1 MWDRFKKWKK
11 DATEKI
17 ICPLCQHNNS
27 KNTKICS
34 SCSYQ
39 LNQPNYKQTSNIE
52 ESETN
57 NLFDELMN
65 EFDEEKETEIID
77 WSKATFKMDD
87 VTVDVN
93 QYTEE
98 DSVMLSSK
106 PNFAMASTTIELP
119 LTEEENEED
128 YELKPEDAP
137 VFSTKFE
144 IPEEEPQELEEPSNE
159 PIELI
164 QPTSGTPDNV
174 QIIDAQNISENIDEI
189 EILQPAD
196 FDGDGVV
203 DIYEE
208 SFFESEEEIKSEIN
222 ESTLES
228 EKIDTPTTDDSQSET
243 LLPPAPSDIPPLI
256 PSKELKLESIPAKNL
271 PEQEKTTTLP
281 PAPIMPLSHA
291 NDTLSEPKEQIKYW
305 PWVQQEEWEFAEL
318 KEQVLAAMR
327 AAIDKNIAHA
337 TVLIDEVGPHLGNQ
351 TNLLYPIG
359 KLLDTI
365 GRPNAVDKMIK
376 SAINSLPGDPNVMQA
391 KQKLR
396 P

>member
-11 DATEKI
+11 DSTEKT
-17 ICPLCQHNNS
+17 ICPLCQNINS
-27 KNTKICS
+27 VNAETCS

-39 LNQPNYKQTSNIE
+39 LNKPNYKQTSNIE

-65 EFDEEKETEIID
+65 EFEEEKETEVID

-93 QYTEE
+93 QYSEE
-98 DSVMLSSK
+98 DSVILSSK

-119 LTEEENEED
+119 SNKEEIEED

-137 VFSTKFE
+137 AFSTKFE
-144 IPEEEPQELEEPSNE
+144 IPDEKPEELEEPTNE
-159 PIELI
+159 PIALI

-174 QIIDAQNISENIDEI
+174 QVMEAQNISENIDDI

-208 SFFESEEEIKSEIN
+208 SFYEEETTIQVIEPIKEPKKDEPAVI
-222 ESTLES
+222 ET
-228 EKIDTPTTDDSQSET
+228 SQSEE
-243 LLPPAPSDIPPLI
+243 LLPPAPANLPPLL
-256 PSKELKLESIPAKNL
+256 PSKELKSTPVKETIDKEEKIVL
-271 PEQEKTTTLP
+271 PS
-281 PAPIMPLSHA
+281 APIMPLSDA
-291 NDTLSEPKEQIKYW
+291 NDALSISTKQVTYW
-305 PWVQQEEWEFAEL
+305 PWTQQEEWEFPNL

-351 TNLLYPIG
+351 TNLIYPIG

-365 GRPNAVDKMIK
+365 GRPNAVDKMLK
-376 SAINSLPGDPNVMQA
+376 SAINSLPGDPNVIQA

>member
-11 DATEKI
+11 DSTEKN
-17 ICPLCQHNNS
+17 ICPLCQHINS
-27 KNTKICS
+27 ASAETCS

-39 LNQPNYKQTSNIE
+39 LNKPNYKQTSNIE

-65 EFDEEKETEIID
+65 EFEEEKEAEVID

-93 QYTEE
+93 QYSEE
-98 DSVMLSSK
+98 DSVILSSK
-106 PNFAMASTTIELP
+106 PNFAMANTTIELP
-119 LTEEENEED
+119 SNQEEIEED

-137 VFSTKFE
+137 ALSTKFE
-144 IPEEEPQELEEPSNE
+144 IPDEKPDELEEPTNE
-159 PIELI
+159 PIALI
-164 QPTSGTPDNV
+164 QPTAGTPDNV
-174 QIIDAQNISENIDEI
+174 QITKAQNISEDIDDI

-208 SFFESEEEIKSEIN
+208 SFYEEETTQVTEPIKEPKKEDSVI
-222 ESTLES
+222 TA
-228 EKIDTPTTDDSQSET
+228 TSQSEQ
-243 LLPPAPSDIPPLI
+243 LLPSAPVNLPPLL
-256 PSKELKLESIPAKNL
+256 PSIEIESKPVKETINKEEKIVL
-271 PEQEKTTTLP
+271 PS
-281 PAPIMPLSHA
+281 APIMPLSEA
-291 NDTLSEPKEQIKYW
+291 NDTLSTPDKQITYW
-305 PWVQQEEWEFAEL
+305 PWTQQEEWDFSNL
-318 KEQVLAAMR
+318 KERVLAAMR
-327 AAIDKNIAHA
+327 AAIDKNIAQA

-351 TNLLYPIG
+351 TTLIYPIG

-365 GRPNAVDKMIK
+365 GRPNAVDKMLK
-376 SAINSLPGDPNVMQA
+376 TAISSLPGDPNVIQA

>member
-11 DATEKI
+11 DSTEKN
-17 ICPLCQHNNS
+17 ICPLCQHINS
-27 KNTKICS
+27 ANDETCT

-39 LNQPNYKQTSNIE
+39 LNKPNYKQTSNLE
-52 ESETN
+52 ESETD

-65 EFDEEKETEIID
+65 EFEEEKEAEVID

-87 VTVDVN
+87 VTVNVD
-93 QYTEE
+93 QYSEE
-98 DSVMLSSK
+98 DSVILSSK

-119 LTEEENEED
+119 SNQDENEED

-137 VFSTKFE
+137 TLSTKFE
-144 IPEEEPQELEEPSNE
+144 IPDEKLEELEEPTNE
-159 PIELI
+159 PIALI

-174 QIIDAQNISENIDEI
+174 QVMDAQNMSEDIGDI

-196 FDGDGVV
+196 FDGNGVV

-208 SFFESEEEIKSEIN
+208 SFYEEETTQIIEQIKEPKKVDSVIN
-222 ESTLES
+222 ET
-228 EKIDTPTTDDSQSET
+228 SQSEG
-243 LLPPAPSDIPPLI
+243 LLPPAPVNLPPFL
-256 PSKELKLESIPAKNL
+256 PSKELESTPVKENINK
-271 PEQEKTTTLP
+271 EEKITLP
-281 PAPIMPLSHA
+281 SAPIMPLSDA
-291 NDTLSEPKEQIKYW
+291 NDTLSIPDKQISYW
-305 PWVQQEEWEFAEL
+305 PWAQQEEWDFPNL

-327 AAIDKNIAHA
+327 AAIDKNIAYA

-351 TNLLYPIG
+351 TNLIYPIG

-365 GRPNAVDKMIK
+365 GRPNAVDKMLK
-376 SAINSLPGDPNVMQA
+376 SAISSLPGDPNVIQA

>member
-27 KNTKICS
+27 KNTEICS

-137 VFSTKFE
+137 AFSTKFE

-174 QIIDAQNISENIDEI
+174 QIMDAQNISENIDEI

>member
-11 DATEKI
+11 DSTEKN
-17 ICPLCQHNNS
+17 ICPLCQHINS
-27 KNTKICS
+27 ASAETCS

-39 LNQPNYKQTSNIE
+39 LNKPNYKQTPNIE

-65 EFDEEKETEIID
+65 EFEEEKETEVID

-93 QYTEE
+93 QYSEE
-98 DSVMLSSK
+98 DSVILSSK

-119 LTEEENEED
+119 SNKEEIEED

-137 VFSTKFE
+137 AFSTKFE
-144 IPEEEPQELEEPSNE
+144 IPDEKPEELEEPTNE
-159 PIELI
+159 PIALI

-174 QIIDAQNISENIDEI
+174 QVMEAQNISENIDDI

-208 SFFESEEEIKSEIN
+208 SFYEEETTIQVIEPIKEPKKDEPAVI
-222 ESTLES
+222 ET
-228 EKIDTPTTDDSQSET
+228 SQSEE
-243 LLPPAPSDIPPLI
+243 LLPPAPANLPPLL
-256 PSKELKLESIPAKNL
+256 PSKELKSTPVKETIDKEEKIVL
-271 PEQEKTTTLP
+271 PS
-281 PAPIMPLSHA
+281 APIMPLSDA
-291 NDTLSEPKEQIKYW
+291 NDTLSIPNKQVTYW
-305 PWVQQEEWEFAEL
+305 PWTQQEEWDFPNL

-351 TNLLYPIG
+351 TNLIYPIG

-365 GRPNAVDKMIK
+365 GRPNAVDKMLK
-376 SAINSLPGDPNVMQA
+376 SAINSLPGDPNVIQA

>member
-11 DATEKI
+11 DSSEKN
-17 ICPLCQHNNS
+17 ICPLCQYNNNPKS
-27 KNTKICS
+27 ETCA

-39 LNQPNYKQTSNIE
+39 LNKPNFQQTSNLE

-57 NLFDELMN
+57 NLFNELMN
-65 EFDEEKETEIID
+65 EFDEEKETEVID

-87 VTVDVN
+87 VTVNVN

-98 DSVMLSSK
+98 ESVVLGSK
-106 PNFAMASTTIELP
+106 PNFAMASNTIQLP
-119 LTEEENEED
+119 SEEEEIED
-128 YELKPEDAP
+128 YQLKPEDAP
-137 VFSTKFE
+137 AFSTKFE
-144 IPEEEPQELEEPSNE
+144 IPEEEIEELEEPNNDK
-159 PIELI
+159 IELI

-174 QIIDAQNISENIDEI
+174 QITDAQNISEEIDEI

-203 DIYEE
+203 DIYEK
-208 SFFESEEEIKSEIN
+208 SFFKEEESSITELKEPKIKAEAI
-222 ESTLES
+222 
-228 EKIDTPTTDDSQSET
+228 DSQIIKNSENET
-243 LLPPAPSDIPPLI
+243 LLPSAPSHIPPLL
-256 PSKELKLESIPAKNL
+256 PSKEYKIDTISNEKSL
-271 PEQEKTTTLP
+271 EQEKIAILP
-281 PAPIMPLSHA
+281 SAPVMPLSHA
-291 NDTLSEPKEQIKYW
+291 NNTLSVPNEVITFW
-305 PWVQQEEWEFAEL
+305 PWTQQEEWQFSEL

-327 AAIDKNIAHA
+327 AAIDKNIAQA
-337 TVLIDEVGPHLGNQ
+337 TVLIDEVGPHLGEQ

-365 GRPNAVDKMIK
+365 GRPNAVDKMIN
-376 SAINSLPGDPNVMQA
+376 SAVNSSPGDPNVIQA

>member
-11 DATEKI
+11 NSTEKN
-17 ICPLCQHNNS
+17 ICPLCQHINS
-27 KNTKICS
+27 ASSEICS

-39 LNQPNYKQTSNIE
+39 LNKPNYKQTSNIE

-65 EFDEEKETEIID
+65 EFEEENETEVID

-93 QYTEE
+93 QYSEE
-98 DSVMLSSK
+98 DSVILSSK
-106 PNFAMASTTIELP
+106 PNFAMATTTIELP
-119 LTEEENEED
+119 SNQEEIED

-137 VFSTKFE
+137 VLSTKFE
-144 IPEEEPQELEEPSNE
+144 IPDEKPEELEEPTSE
-159 PIELI
+159 PIALI

-174 QIIDAQNISENIDEI
+174 QIMDAQNISEDIDDI

-208 SFFESEEEIKSEIN
+208 SFYEEETTQVIEPIKEPKKEDSEVY
-222 ESTLES
+222 
-228 EKIDTPTTDDSQSET
+228 EKSQSEE
-243 LLPPAPSDIPPLI
+243 LLPPAPANLPPLL
-256 PSKELKLESIPAKNL
+256 PSKELKSTQVKENINK
-271 PEQEKTTTLP
+271 EEKIVLP
-281 PAPIMPLSHA
+281 PAPIMPLSDA
-291 NDTLSEPKEQIKYW
+291 NDTLSIPDKQITYW
-305 PWVQQEEWEFAEL
+305 PWEQQEEWDFSNL

-351 TNLLYPIG
+351 TNLIYPIG

-365 GRPNAVDKMIK
+365 GRSSAVDKMLK
-376 SAINSLPGDPNVMQA
+376 SAISTLPGDPNVIQA

>member
-11 DATEKI
+11 DSTEKN
-17 ICPLCQHNNS
+17 ICPLCQHINS
-27 KNTKICS
+27 ASAETCS

-39 LNQPNYKQTSNIE
+39 LNKPNYKQTSNIE

-65 EFDEEKETEIID
+65 EFEEEKETEVID

-93 QYTEE
+93 QYSEE
-98 DSVMLSSK
+98 DSVILSSK

-119 LTEEENEED
+119 SNKEEIEED

-137 VFSTKFE
+137 ALSTKFE
-144 IPEEEPQELEEPSNE
+144 IPDEKPEELEEPTNE
-159 PIELI
+159 PIALI

-174 QIIDAQNISENIDEI
+174 QVMEAQNISENIDDI

-208 SFFESEEEIKSEIN
+208 SFYEEETTIQVIEPIKETKKE
-222 ESTLES
+222 ESAVIET
-228 EKIDTPTTDDSQSET
+228 SQSEE
-243 LLPPAPSDIPPLI
+243 LLPPAPANLPPLL
-256 PSKELKLESIPAKNL
+256 PSKELKSTPVKETIDKEEKIVL
-271 PEQEKTTTLP
+271 PS
-281 PAPIMPLSHA
+281 APIMPLSDA
-291 NDTLSEPKEQIKYW
+291 NDALSIPNKQVTYW
-305 PWVQQEEWEFAEL
+305 PWTQQEEWEFPNL

-351 TNLLYPIG
+351 TNLIYPIG

-365 GRPNAVDKMIK
+365 GRPNAVDKMLK
-376 SAINSLPGDPNVMQA
+376 SAINSLPGDPNVIQA

>member
-11 DATEKI
+11 DSTEKN
-17 ICPLCQHNNS
+17 ICPLCQHINS
-27 KNTKICS
+27 ANDETCT

-39 LNQPNYKQTSNIE
+39 LNKPNYKQTSNLE
-52 ESETN
+52 ESETD

-65 EFDEEKETEIID
+65 EFEEEKETEVID

-87 VTVDVN
+87 VTVNVD
-93 QYTEE
+93 QYSEE
-98 DSVMLSSK
+98 DSVILSSK

-119 LTEEENEED
+119 SNQDENEED

-137 VFSTKFE
+137 TLSTKFE
-144 IPEEEPQELEEPSNE
+144 IPDEKLEELEEPTNE
-159 PIELI
+159 PIALI

-174 QIIDAQNISENIDEI
+174 QVMDAQNISEDIDDI

-208 SFFESEEEIKSEIN
+208 SFYEEETTQIIEQIKEPKKVDSVIN
-222 ESTLES
+222 ET
-228 EKIDTPTTDDSQSET
+228 SQSEG
-243 LLPPAPSDIPPLI
+243 LLPPAPANLPPLL
-256 PSKELKLESIPAKNL
+256 PSKELESTPVKENINK
-271 PEQEKTTTLP
+271 EEKITLP
-281 PAPIMPLSHA
+281 SAPIMPLSDA
-291 NDTLSEPKEQIKYW
+291 NDTLSIPDKQISYW
-305 PWVQQEEWEFAEL
+305 PWAQQEEWDFPNL

-327 AAIDKNIAHA
+327 AAIDKNIAYA

-351 TNLLYPIG
+351 TNLIYPIG

-365 GRPNAVDKMIK
+365 GRPNAVDKMLK
-376 SAINSLPGDPNVMQA
+376 SAISSLPGDPNVIQA

>member
-11 DATEKI
+11 DSTEKN
-17 ICPLCQHNNS
+17 ICPLCQHINS
-27 KNTKICS
+27 ASAETCS

-39 LNQPNYKQTSNIE
+39 LNKPNYKQTSNIE

-65 EFDEEKETEIID
+65 EFEEEKETEVID

-93 QYTEE
+93 QYSEE
-98 DSVMLSSK
+98 DSVILSSK

-119 LTEEENEED
+119 SNKEEIEED

-137 VFSTKFE
+137 AFSTKFE
-144 IPEEEPQELEEPSNE
+144 IPDEKPEELEEPTNE
-159 PIELI
+159 PIALI

-174 QIIDAQNISENIDEI
+174 QVMEAQNISENIDDI

-208 SFFESEEEIKSEIN
+208 SFYEEETTIEVIEPIKEPKKEEPVVI
-222 ESTLES
+222 ET
-228 EKIDTPTTDDSQSET
+228 SQSEE
-243 LLPPAPSDIPPLI
+243 LLPPAPANLPPLL
-256 PSKELKLESIPAKNL
+256 PSKELKSTPVKETIDKEEKIVL
-271 PEQEKTTTLP
+271 PS
-281 PAPIMPLSHA
+281 APIMPLSDA
-291 NDTLSEPKEQIKYW
+291 NDALSIPNKQVTYW
-305 PWVQQEEWEFAEL
+305 PWTQQEEWEFPNL

-351 TNLLYPIG
+351 TNLIYPIG

-365 GRPNAVDKMIK
+365 GRPNAVDKMLK
-376 SAINSLPGDPNVMQA
+376 SAINSLPGDPNVIQA

>member
-11 DATEKI
+11 DSTEKN
-17 ICPLCQHNNS
+17 ICPLCQHINS
-27 KNTKICS
+27 ASAETCS

-39 LNQPNYKQTSNIE
+39 LNKPNYKQTSNIE

-65 EFDEEKETEIID
+65 EFEEEKETEVID

-93 QYTEE
+93 QYSEE
-98 DSVMLSSK
+98 DSVILSSK

-119 LTEEENEED
+119 SNKEEIEED

-137 VFSTKFE
+137 ALSTKFE
-144 IPEEEPQELEEPSNE
+144 IPDEKPEELEEPTNE
-159 PIELI
+159 PIALI

-174 QIIDAQNISENIDEI
+174 QVMEAQNISENIDDI

-208 SFFESEEEIKSEIN
+208 SFYEEETTIQVIEPIKEPKKE
-222 ESTLES
+222 ESAVIET
-228 EKIDTPTTDDSQSET
+228 SQSEE
-243 LLPPAPSDIPPLI
+243 LLPPAPANLPPLL
-256 PSKELKLESIPAKNL
+256 PSKELKSTPVKETIDKEEKIVL
-271 PEQEKTTTLP
+271 PS
-281 PAPIMPLSHA
+281 APIMPLSDA
-291 NDTLSEPKEQIKYW
+291 NDALSIPNKQVTYW
-305 PWVQQEEWEFAEL
+305 PWTQQEEWEFPNL

-351 TNLLYPIG
+351 TNLIYPIG

-365 GRPNAVDKMIK
+365 GRPNAVDKMLK
-376 SAINSLPGDPNVMQA
+376 SAINSLPGDPNVIQA

>member
-11 DATEKI
+11 DSTEKNT
-17 ICPLCQHNNS
+17 CPLCQHINS
-27 KNTKICS
+27 ASAETCS

-39 LNQPNYKQTSNIE
+39 LNKPNYKQTSNIE

-65 EFDEEKETEIID
+65 EFEEEKETEVID

-87 VTVDVN
+87 VTVNVN
-93 QYTEE
+93 QYSEE
-98 DSVMLSSK
+98 DSVILSSK
-106 PNFAMASTTIELP
+106 PNFAMASTTIEFP
-119 LTEEENEED
+119 SNKEEIEED

-137 VFSTKFE
+137 ALSTKFE
-144 IPEEEPQELEEPSNE
+144 IPDEKPEELEEPTNE
-159 PIELI
+159 PIALI

-174 QIIDAQNISENIDEI
+174 QVMEAQNISENIDDI

-208 SFFESEEEIKSEIN
+208 SFYEEETPINATESIKEPKKEEPAVI
-222 ESTLES
+222 ET
-228 EKIDTPTTDDSQSET
+228 SQSEG
-243 LLPPAPSDIPPLI
+243 LLPPAPASLPPLL
-256 PSKELKLESIPAKNL
+256 PSKELKSTPVRETIDKEEKIVL
-271 PEQEKTTTLP
+271 PS
-281 PAPIMPLSHA
+281 APIMPLSDA
-291 NDTLSEPKEQIKYW
+291 NDTLSIPNKQVTYW
-305 PWVQQEEWEFAEL
+305 PWAQQEEWEFSNL

-327 AAIDKNIAHA
+327 AAIDKNIAYA

-351 TNLLYPIG
+351 TNLIYPIG

-365 GRPNAVDKMIK
+365 GRPNAVDKMLK
-376 SAINSLPGDPNVMQA
+376 SAISTLPGDPNVIQA
-391 KQKLR
+391 KHKLR

>member
-11 DATEKI
+11 DSTEKN
-17 ICPLCQHNNS
+17 ICPLCQHINS
-27 KNTKICS
+27 ANDETCT

-39 LNQPNYKQTSNIE
+39 LNKPNYKQTSNLE
-52 ESETN
+52 ESETD

-65 EFDEEKETEIID
+65 EFEEEKETEVID

-87 VTVDVN
+87 VTVNVD
-93 QYTEE
+93 QYSEE
-98 DSVMLSSK
+98 DSVILSSK

-119 LTEEENEED
+119 SNQDENEED

-137 VFSTKFE
+137 TLSTKFE
-144 IPEEEPQELEEPSNE
+144 IPDEKLEELEEPTNE
-159 PIELI
+159 PIALI

-174 QIIDAQNISENIDEI
+174 QVMDAQNMSEDIGDI

-196 FDGDGVV
+196 FDGNGVV

-208 SFFESEEEIKSEIN
+208 SFYEEETTQIIEQIKEPKKVDSVIN
-222 ESTLES
+222 ET
-228 EKIDTPTTDDSQSET
+228 SQSEG
-243 LLPPAPSDIPPLI
+243 LLPPAPANLPPLL
-256 PSKELKLESIPAKNL
+256 PSKELESTPVKENINK
-271 PEQEKTTTLP
+271 EEKITLP
-281 PAPIMPLSHA
+281 SAPIMPLSDA
-291 NDTLSEPKEQIKYW
+291 NDTLSIPDKQISYW
-305 PWVQQEEWEFAEL
+305 PWAQQEEWDFPNL

-327 AAIDKNIAHA
+327 AAIDKNIAYA

-351 TNLLYPIG
+351 TNLIYPIG

-365 GRPNAVDKMIK
+365 GRPNAVDKMLK
-376 SAINSLPGDPNVMQA
+376 SAISSLPGDPNVIQA

>member
-11 DATEKI
+11 NSTEKN
-17 ICPLCQHNNS
+17 ICPLCQHINS
-27 KNTKICS
+27 ASSEICS

-39 LNQPNYKQTSNIE
+39 LNKPNYKQTSNIE

-65 EFDEEKETEIID
+65 EFEEENETEVID

-93 QYTEE
+93 QYSEE
-98 DSVMLSSK
+98 DSVILSSK
-106 PNFAMASTTIELP
+106 PNFAMATTTIELP
-119 LTEEENEED
+119 SNQEEIED

-137 VFSTKFE
+137 VLSTKFE
-144 IPEEEPQELEEPSNE
+144 IPDEKPEELEEPTSE
-159 PIELI
+159 PIALI

-174 QIIDAQNISENIDEI
+174 QIMDAQNISEDIDDI

-208 SFFESEEEIKSEIN
+208 SFYEEETTQVIEPIKEPKKEDSEVY
-222 ESTLES
+222 
-228 EKIDTPTTDDSQSET
+228 EKSQSEE
-243 LLPPAPSDIPPLI
+243 LLPPAPANLPPLL
-256 PSKELKLESIPAKNL
+256 PSKELESTQVKENINK
-271 PEQEKTTTLP
+271 EEKIVLP
-281 PAPIMPLSHA
+281 PAPIMPLSDA
-291 NDTLSEPKEQIKYW
+291 NDTLSIPDKQITYW
-305 PWVQQEEWEFAEL
+305 PWEQQEEWDFSNL

-351 TNLLYPIG
+351 TNLIYPIG

-365 GRPNAVDKMIK
+365 GRSSAVDKMLK
-376 SAINSLPGDPNVMQA
+376 SAISTLPGDPNVIQA

>member
-11 DATEKI
+11 DSTEQN
-17 ICPLCQHNNS
+17 ICPLCQHINS
-27 KNTKICS
+27 ASAETCS

-39 LNQPNYKQTSNIE
+39 LNKPNYKQTSNIE

-65 EFDEEKETEIID
+65 EFEEEKETEVID

-93 QYTEE
+93 QYSEE
-98 DSVMLSSK
+98 DSVILSSK
-106 PNFAMASTTIELP
+106 PNFAMANTTIELP
-119 LTEEENEED
+119 SNQEEIEED

-137 VFSTKFE
+137 ALSTKFE
-144 IPEEEPQELEEPSNE
+144 IPDEKPEELEEPTNE
-159 PIELI
+159 PIALV

-174 QIIDAQNISENIDEI
+174 QITKAQNISEDIDDI

-208 SFFESEEEIKSEIN
+208 SFYEEETTQVTEPIKEPKKEDSAI
-222 ESTLES
+222 TA
-228 EKIDTPTTDDSQSET
+228 TSQSEQ
-243 LLPPAPSDIPPLI
+243 LLPSAPVNLPPLL
-256 PSKELKLESIPAKNL
+256 PSKEIESKPVKETINKEEKIVL
-271 PEQEKTTTLP
+271 PS
-281 PAPIMPLSHA
+281 APIMPLSEA
-291 NDTLSEPKEQIKYW
+291 NDTLSTPDKQITYW
-305 PWVQQEEWEFAEL
+305 PWTQQEEWDFSNL

-327 AAIDKNIAHA
+327 AAIDKNIAQA

-351 TNLLYPIG
+351 TTLIYPIG

-365 GRPNAVDKMIK
+365 GRPNAVDKMLK
-376 SAINSLPGDPNVMQA
+376 TAINSLPGDPNVIQA

>member
-11 DATEKI
+11 NSTEKT
-17 ICPLCQHNNS
+17 ICPLCQHINNAIAE
-27 KNTKICS
+27 TCS

-39 LNQPNYKQTSNIE
+39 LNKPNYKQTSTIE
-52 ESETN
+52 ESERN

-65 EFDEEKETEIID
+65 EFEEEKETEVID

-93 QYTEE
+93 QYSDE
-98 DSVMLSSK
+98 DSVILSSK

-119 LTEEENEED
+119 SNQEEIEED

-137 VFSTKFE
+137 VLSTKFE
-144 IPEEEPQELEEPSNE
+144 IPDEKPEELEEPTNE
-159 PIELI
+159 PIALI

-174 QIIDAQNISENIDEI
+174 QIMNAQNISEDINDI
-189 EILQPAD
+189 EIFQPAD

-208 SFFESEEEIKSEIN
+208 SFYEEETTQVIEPIKEPKKEDSEVTETSESEE
-222 ESTLES
+222 
-228 EKIDTPTTDDSQSET
+228 
-243 LLPPAPSDIPPLI
+243 LLPPAPANLPPLL
-256 PSKELKLESIPAKNL
+256 PSKELESPLVKETISKEEKIVL
-271 PEQEKTTTLP
+271 PS
-281 PAPIMPLSHA
+281 APVMPLSDA
-291 NDTLSEPKEQIKYW
+291 NNTLSIPDKQITYW
-305 PWVQQEEWEFAEL
+305 PWAQQEEWDFSNL

-351 TNLLYPIG
+351 TNLIYPIG

-365 GRPNAVDKMIK
+365 GRQSAVDKMLK
-376 SAINSLPGDPNVMQA
+376 SAISSLPGDPNVIQA